1 MLPSPSLSQSDGVT
15 SITTSTSIVTAAILI
30 TYLPI
35 SMSRPAAVAAGR
47 TPGVLFAA
55 LIRTHHVTSRKKLQR
70 VKKAAATHL
79 GPLPSSSWYVLIRSG
94 GAPGI
99 MYAESRSEE
108 AVAGWVAAVQG
119 LRYKDFQCVRKPG
132 CVRGGDGGGSGDGG
146 GGNEQRVSACSK
158 GVVAATVFEEVTSTT
173 DFAARMEER
182 GLLDWFKEGMGYT

>member
-1 MLPSPSLSQSDGVT
+1 
-15 SITTSTSIVTAAILI
+15 
-30 TYLPI
+30 
-35 SMSRPAAVAAGR
+35 MSRAAAAAAGR
-47 TPGVLFAA
+47 TPDVLFAA

-70 VKKAAATHL
+70 VKKAAAAHL
-79 GPLPSSSWYVLIRSG
+79 APSSSWYVLVRSG

-132 CVRGGDGGGSGDGG
+132 LVKGGDGGGGG
-146 GGNEQRVSACSK
+146 GDRGEGGMEQKACSK
-158 GVVAATVFEEVTSTT
+158 GVAAAVFEEVTSTT